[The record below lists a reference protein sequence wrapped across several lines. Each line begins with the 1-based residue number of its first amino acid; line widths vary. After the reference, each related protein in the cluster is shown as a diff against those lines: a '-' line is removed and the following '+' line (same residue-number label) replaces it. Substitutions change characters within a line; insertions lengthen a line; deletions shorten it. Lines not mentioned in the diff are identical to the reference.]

1 MRFVVFLDID
11 GVLNTRTTVKRTPY
25 GYTGIDDARVK
36 VLANAIEKCG
46 GGDIVLSSDWKVLDR
61 NHDDYRYLVSK
72 LEQCGLK
79 ISDHTI
85 DKERKRGQGVK
96 EYLES
101 HPEIEEFVIL
111 DDQKFDF
118 EHYEK
123 IWERLLITNGIE
135 RAEFASRTPAV
146 EAISSKQQLYVRIG
160 EALHVSPDT
169 VKYWQRDKSSGP
181 DPRTPELLKELE
193 DYLGYPDALQKKIN
207 IEEEKTED
215 KRMDTVS
222 EFQKQ
227 QIMEIYEV
235 LKNFVSEMNI
245 ENEDE
250 YYRIRAVIERKQ
262 LVLPDTIFNTIL
274 QFTDNVVEEY
284 VFEAEYP
291 DFTKEEAEYENGVMN
306 IKTDAAFNKLM
317 SHFLERLQ
325 ELDKKIDQFAEQELR
340 AYLLG

>member
-1 MRFVVFLDID
+1 MVVFDNWKFREILKSI
-11 GVLNTRTTVKRTPY
+11 VEKKELN
-25 GYTGIDDARVK
+25 
-36 VLANAIEKCG
+36 
-46 GGDIVLSSDWKVLDR
+46 GDR
-61 NHDDYRYLVSK
+61 
-72 LEQCGLK
+72 
-79 ISDHTI
+79 
-85 DKERKRGQGVK
+85 
-96 EYLES
+96 
-101 HPEIEEFVIL
+101 
-111 DDQKFDF
+111 
-118 EHYEK
+118 
-123 IWERLLITNGIE
+123 
-135 RAEFASRTPAV
+135 
-146 EAISSKQQLYVRIG
+146 ISSKQQLYVRIG

-262 LVLPDTIFNTIL
+262 HLKRMFTRIVLR
-274 QFTDNVVEEY
+274 E
-284 VFEAEYP
+284 
-291 DFTKEEAEYENGVMN
+291 KM
-306 IKTDAAFNKLM
+306 
-317 SHFLERLQ
+317 
-325 ELDKKIDQFAEQELR
+325 
-340 AYLLG
+340 

>member
-1 MRFVVFLDID
+1 MVVFDNWKFREILKSI
-11 GVLNTRTTVKRTPY
+11 VEKKELN
-25 GYTGIDDARVK
+25 
-36 VLANAIEKCG
+36 
-46 GGDIVLSSDWKVLDR
+46 GDR
-61 NHDDYRYLVSK
+61 
-72 LEQCGLK
+72 
-79 ISDHTI
+79 
-85 DKERKRGQGVK
+85 
-96 EYLES
+96 
-101 HPEIEEFVIL
+101 
-111 DDQKFDF
+111 
-118 EHYEK
+118 
-123 IWERLLITNGIE
+123 
-135 RAEFASRTPAV
+135 
-146 EAISSKQQLYVRIG
+146 ISSKQQLYVRIG

-235 LKNFVSEMNI
+235 LKNFVSEMKR

-250 YYRIRAVIERKQ
+250 DYRSRAVIERKQ

-274 QFTDNVVEEY
+274 QFMDNVVEEY

>member
-1 MRFVVFLDID
+1 MVVFDNWKFREILKSI
-11 GVLNTRTTVKRTPY
+11 VEKKELN
-25 GYTGIDDARVK
+25 
-36 VLANAIEKCG
+36 
-46 GGDIVLSSDWKVLDR
+46 GDR
-61 NHDDYRYLVSK
+61 
-72 LEQCGLK
+72 
-79 ISDHTI
+79 
-85 DKERKRGQGVK
+85 
-96 EYLES
+96 
-101 HPEIEEFVIL
+101 
-111 DDQKFDF
+111 
-118 EHYEK
+118 
-123 IWERLLITNGIE
+123 
-135 RAEFASRTPAV
+135 
-146 EAISSKQQLYVRIG
+146 ISSKQQLYVRIG

-274 QFTDNVVEEY
+274 QFMDNVVEEY

-291 DFTKEEAEYENGVMN
+291 DFTEEEAEYENGVMN

>member
-1 MRFVVFLDID
+1 MQVVFDNWKFREILKSI
-11 GVLNTRTTVKRTPY
+11 VEKKELN
-25 GYTGIDDARVK
+25 
-36 VLANAIEKCG
+36 
-46 GGDIVLSSDWKVLDR
+46 GDR
-61 NHDDYRYLVSK
+61 
-72 LEQCGLK
+72 
-79 ISDHTI
+79 
-85 DKERKRGQGVK
+85 
-96 EYLES
+96 
-101 HPEIEEFVIL
+101 
-111 DDQKFDF
+111 
-118 EHYEK
+118 
-123 IWERLLITNGIE
+123 
-135 RAEFASRTPAV
+135 
-146 EAISSKQQLYVRIG
+146 ISSKQQLYMRIG

-250 YYRIRAVIERKQ
+250 YYRIRAMIERKK
-262 LVLPDTIFNTIL
+262 LVLPGTIFNAIL
-274 QFTDNVVEEY
+274 QFMDNVVEEY

-291 DFTKEEAEYENGVMN
+291 DFTEEEAEYENGVMN

>member
-1 MRFVVFLDID
+1 MQVVFDNWKFREILKSI
-11 GVLNTRTTVKRTPY
+11 VEKKELN
-25 GYTGIDDARVK
+25 
-36 VLANAIEKCG
+36 
-46 GGDIVLSSDWKVLDR
+46 GDR
-61 NHDDYRYLVSK
+61 
-72 LEQCGLK
+72 
-79 ISDHTI
+79 
-85 DKERKRGQGVK
+85 
-96 EYLES
+96 
-101 HPEIEEFVIL
+101 
-111 DDQKFDF
+111 
-118 EHYEK
+118 
-123 IWERLLITNGIE
+123 
-135 RAEFASRTPAV
+135 
-146 EAISSKQQLYVRIG
+146 ISSKQQLYMRIG

-181 DPRTPELLKELE
+181 DPRTPVLLKELE

-245 ENEDE
+245 ENEDV
-250 YYRIRAVIERKQ
+250 YYRIRAMIERKK
-262 LVLPDTIFNTIL
+262 LVLPGTIFNAIL
-274 QFTDNVVEEY
+274 QFMDNVVEDY

-291 DFTKEEAEYENGVMN
+291 DFTEEEAEYENGVMN

>member
-1 MRFVVFLDID
+1 MVVFDNWKFREILKSI
-11 GVLNTRTTVKRTPY
+11 VEKKELN
-25 GYTGIDDARVK
+25 
-36 VLANAIEKCG
+36 
-46 GGDIVLSSDWKVLDR
+46 GDR
-61 NHDDYRYLVSK
+61 
-72 LEQCGLK
+72 
-79 ISDHTI
+79 
-85 DKERKRGQGVK
+85 
-96 EYLES
+96 
-101 HPEIEEFVIL
+101 
-111 DDQKFDF
+111 
-118 EHYEK
+118 
-123 IWERLLITNGIE
+123 
-135 RAEFASRTPAV
+135 
-146 EAISSKQQLYVRIG
+146 ISSKQQLYMWIG

-274 QFTDNVVEEY
+274 QFMDNVVEEY

-291 DFTKEEAEYENGVMN
+291 AFTEEEAEYENGVMN

-317 SHFLERLQ
+317 SQFLERLQ
-325 ELDKKIDQFAEQELR
+325 ELDEKIDHFAVNELKD
-340 AYLLG
+340 YLLG

>member
-1 MRFVVFLDID
+1 MVVFDNWKFREILKSI
-11 GVLNTRTTVKRTPY
+11 VEKKELN
-25 GYTGIDDARVK
+25 
-36 VLANAIEKCG
+36 
-46 GGDIVLSSDWKVLDR
+46 GDR
-61 NHDDYRYLVSK
+61 
-72 LEQCGLK
+72 
-79 ISDHTI
+79 
-85 DKERKRGQGVK
+85 
-96 EYLES
+96 
-101 HPEIEEFVIL
+101 
-111 DDQKFDF
+111 
-118 EHYEK
+118 
-123 IWERLLITNGIE
+123 
-135 RAEFASRTPAV
+135 
-146 EAISSKQQLYVRIG
+146 ISSKQQLYVRIG

-274 QFTDNVVEEY
+274 QFMDNVV
-284 VFEAEYP
+284 
-291 DFTKEEAEYENGVMN
+291 
-306 IKTDAAFNKLM
+306 
-317 SHFLERLQ
+317 
-325 ELDKKIDQFAEQELR
+325 
-340 AYLLG
+340 

>member
-1 MRFVVFLDID
+1 M
-11 GVLNTRTTVKRTPY
+11 KR
-25 GYTGIDDARVK
+25 
-36 VLANAIEKCG
+36 N
-46 GGDIVLSSDWKVLDR
+46 GDR
-61 NHDDYRYLVSK
+61 
-72 LEQCGLK
+72 
-79 ISDHTI
+79 
-85 DKERKRGQGVK
+85 
-96 EYLES
+96 
-101 HPEIEEFVIL
+101 
-111 DDQKFDF
+111 
-118 EHYEK
+118 
-123 IWERLLITNGIE
+123 
-135 RAEFASRTPAV
+135 
-146 EAISSKQQLYVRIG
+146 ISSKQQLYMRIG

-250 YYRIRAVIERKQ
+250 YYRIRAMIERKK
-262 LVLPDTIFNTIL
+262 LVLPGTIFNAIL
-274 QFTDNVVEEY
+274 QFMDNVVEEY

-291 DFTKEEAEYENGVMN
+291 DFTEEEAEYENGVMN

>member
-1 MRFVVFLDID
+1 MQVVFDNWKFRETLKSIVEKKELNGDRID
-11 GVLNTRTTVKRTPY
+11 
-25 GYTGIDDARVK
+25 
-36 VLANAIEKCG
+36 
-46 GGDIVLSSDWKVLDR
+46 
-61 NHDDYRYLVSK
+61 SK
-72 LEQCGLK
+72 
-79 ISDHTI
+79 
-85 DKERKRGQGVK
+85 
-96 EYLES
+96 
-101 HPEIEEFVIL
+101 
-111 DDQKFDF
+111 
-118 EHYEK
+118 
-123 IWERLLITNGIE
+123 N
-135 RAEFASRTPAV
+135 
-146 EAISSKQQLYVRIG
+146 QLYMRIG

-250 YYRIRAVIERKQ
+250 YYRIRAMIERKK
-262 LVLPDTIFNTIL
+262 LVLPGTIFNAIL
-274 QFTDNVVEEY
+274 QFMDNVVEEY

-291 DFTKEEAEYENGVMN
+291 DFTEEEAEYENGVMN

>member
-1 MRFVVFLDID
+1 MVVFDNWKFREILKSI
-11 GVLNTRTTVKRTPY
+11 VEKKELN
-25 GYTGIDDARVK
+25 
-36 VLANAIEKCG
+36 
-46 GGDIVLSSDWKVLDR
+46 GDR
-61 NHDDYRYLVSK
+61 
-72 LEQCGLK
+72 
-79 ISDHTI
+79 
-85 DKERKRGQGVK
+85 
-96 EYLES
+96 
-101 HPEIEEFVIL
+101 
-111 DDQKFDF
+111 
-118 EHYEK
+118 
-123 IWERLLITNGIE
+123 
-135 RAEFASRTPAV
+135 
-146 EAISSKQQLYVRIG
+146 ISSKQQLYVRIG

-274 QFTDNVVEEY
+274 QFMDNVVEEY

-325 ELDKKIDQFAEQELR
+325 ELDQKIDQFAEQELR

>member
-1 MRFVVFLDID
+1 MVVFDNWKFREILKSI
-11 GVLNTRTTVKRTPY
+11 VEKKELN
-25 GYTGIDDARVK
+25 
-36 VLANAIEKCG
+36 
-46 GGDIVLSSDWKVLDR
+46 GDR
-61 NHDDYRYLVSK
+61 
-72 LEQCGLK
+72 
-79 ISDHTI
+79 
-85 DKERKRGQGVK
+85 
-96 EYLES
+96 
-101 HPEIEEFVIL
+101 
-111 DDQKFDF
+111 
-118 EHYEK
+118 
-123 IWERLLITNGIE
+123 
-135 RAEFASRTPAV
+135 
-146 EAISSKQQLYVRIG
+146 ISSKQQLYVRIG

-274 QFTDNVVEEY
+274 QFMDNVVEEY

-340 AYLLG
+340 AYLLLSVGSGLESVSESYRREKLVC

>member
-1 MRFVVFLDID
+1 MVVFDNWKFREILKSI
-11 GVLNTRTTVKRTPY
+11 VEKKELN
-25 GYTGIDDARVK
+25 
-36 VLANAIEKCG
+36 
-46 GGDIVLSSDWKVLDR
+46 GDR
-61 NHDDYRYLVSK
+61 
-72 LEQCGLK
+72 
-79 ISDHTI
+79 
-85 DKERKRGQGVK
+85 
-96 EYLES
+96 
-101 HPEIEEFVIL
+101 
-111 DDQKFDF
+111 
-118 EHYEK
+118 
-123 IWERLLITNGIE
+123 
-135 RAEFASRTPAV
+135 
-146 EAISSKQQLYVRIG
+146 ISSKQQLYVRIG

-235 LKNFVSEMNI
+235 LKKFVSEMNI

-274 QFTDNVVEEY
+274 QFMDNVVEEY

>member
-1 MRFVVFLDID
+1 MD
-11 GVLNTRTTVKRTPY
+11 
-25 GYTGIDDARVK
+25 
-36 VLANAIEKCG
+36 E
-46 GGDIVLSSDWKVLDR
+46 
-61 NHDDYRYLVSK
+61 
-72 LEQCGLK
+72 
-79 ISDHTI
+79 
-85 DKERKRGQGVK
+85 
-96 EYLES
+96 LES
-101 HPEIEEFVIL
+101 
-111 DDQKFDF
+111 
-118 EHYEK
+118 
-123 IWERLLITNGIE
+123 
-135 RAEFASRTPAV
+135 
-146 EAISSKQQLYVRIG
+146 
-160 EALHVSPDT
+160 
-169 VKYWQRDKSSGP
+169 
-181 DPRTPELLKELE
+181 
-193 DYLGYPDALQKKIN
+193 YLGYPKGALQKEIK
-207 IEEEKTED
+207 IEEEKMED

-250 YYRIRAVIERKQ
+250 YYRIRTVIERKQ

-274 QFTDNVVEEY
+274 QFMDNAVEEY

-291 DFTKEEAEYENGVMN
+291 DFTEEEAEYENGVMN

>member
-1 MRFVVFLDID
+1 M
-11 GVLNTRTTVKRTPY
+11 NTTT
-25 GYTGIDDARVK
+25 D
-36 VLANAIEKCG
+36 
-46 GGDIVLSSDWKVLDR
+46 
-61 NHDDYRYLVSK
+61 
-72 LEQCGLK
+72 
-79 ISDHTI
+79 
-85 DKERKRGQGVK
+85 
-96 EYLES
+96 
-101 HPEIEEFVIL
+101 
-111 DDQKFDF
+111 
-118 EHYEK
+118 
-123 IWERLLITNGIE
+123 
-135 RAEFASRTPAV
+135 
-146 EAISSKQQLYVRIG
+146 
-160 EALHVSPDT
+160 
-169 VKYWQRDKSSGP
+169 
-181 DPRTPELLKELE
+181 
-193 DYLGYPDALQKKIN
+193 
-207 IEEEKTED
+207 
-215 KRMDTVS
+215 
-222 EFQKQ
+222 FQKQ

-274 QFTDNVVEEY
+274 QFMDNVVEEY